1 MKFYKSV
8 LKRKDEDNYKKGII
22 RITTDSGIYKTTKI
36 LYYLSFAWF
45 MLFHGLYLISNTT
58 AFFFFERAAQNIHM
72 ELFVTSVVI
81 FVLMVFAAICIKKN
95 WQIPAFAAT
104 LVGGIAQIVALQSND
119 NITLSFLSDGILSSK
134 FFWYHHAP
142 IILLIFFTLILFV
155 IGIKIRIELMRDYT
169 RTLTSMFTAYS
180 EENNGA
186 SDAQWTAHLEEL
198 DHKLAQEDK
207 E

>member
-1 MKFYKSV
+1 MKLYKSV
-8 LKRKDEDNYKKGII
+8 LKRKDEDNYKKGIV

-36 LYYLSFAWF
+36 LYYISFAWF
-45 MLFHGLYLISNTT
+45 MLFHGLYLISNAT
-58 AFFFFERAAQNIHM
+58 AFFFYERASQNIHK
-72 ELFVTSVVI
+72 ELFITSAIV
-81 FVLMVFAAICIKKN
+81 FVLMLFAIVCAKKN

-104 LVGGIAQIVALQSND
+104 LVGGIAQITALQSND

-142 IILLIFFTLILFV
+142 IILLILFTLILFI
-155 IGIKIRIELMRDYT
+155 IGLKINLELKRDYN

-180 EENNGA
+180 EENKGA

-198 DHKLAQEDK
+198 DRRLEEEDK
-207 E
+207 Q

>member
-72 ELFVTSVVI
+72 
-81 FVLMVFAAICIKKN
+81 
-95 WQIPAFAAT
+95 
-104 LVGGIAQIVALQSND
+104 
-119 NITLSFLSDGILSSK
+119 
-134 FFWYHHAP
+134 
-142 IILLIFFTLILFV
+142 
-155 IGIKIRIELMRDYT
+155 
-169 RTLTSMFTAYS
+169 
-180 EENNGA
+180 
-186 SDAQWTAHLEEL
+186 
-198 DHKLAQEDK
+198 
-207 E
+207 